1 MTAQTAGRLAYPKAL
16 VEPVELFPDRLYLLG
31 DTGLIDGNYTW
42 RDESHDGRHESF
54 NAYLLLSGSGAAM
67 IETGVAMHGDT
78 VRRQIDAVLGGARR
92 LTAVVGTRLEPDC
105 FSNLPSMVDRS
116 GGQDIDVYAPGG
128 LNPLDFFDDLSTQE
142 LMKRFGVR
150 VILLRSGIRIELG
163 GEDALDVTVPSL
175 RTLSTGWIYDP
186 VSAALF
192 SSDCFSHYSTAP
204 GENRVVGAG
213 GGPAQPHTGEALL
226 GFLGRHHLTKFD
238 WLRRADVGLMI
249 REIEQLFNERPVR
262 TLAPTRGCVIR
273 GEDEVRRNVDA
284 LLGMLRAIR
293 DQRLGNA
300 PAEPAGPRK
309 EAHGG

>member
-1 MTAQTAGRLAYPKAL
+1 MTQRTAGRVADPEAL
-16 VEPVELFPDRLYLLG
+16 VEPLELFPNRLYLLG
-31 DTGLIDGNYTW
+31 DTAPIHGNYTW
-42 RDESHDGRHESF
+42 RDQSHDGRHESF
-54 NAYLLLSGSGAAM
+54 NAYLLLSDSGAAM

-78 VRRQIDAVLGGARR
+78 VRRQIDAVLGDTRR

-105 FSNLPSMVDRS
+105 FSNLPSMVNRS
-116 GGQDIDVYAPGG
+116 SGQDIDVYAPGG

-150 VILLRSGIRIELG
+150 VILLRSGVRIELD

-186 VSAALF
+186 VSASLF

-204 GENRVVGAG
+204 GEDRVVGAG
-213 GGPAQPHTGEALL
+213 SRSAQPHTGEALL
-226 GFLGRHHLTKFD
+226 AFLSRHHLTKFD

-262 TLAPTRGCVIR
+262 LLAPTRGCVIS
-273 GEDEVRRNVDA
+273 GEEQVRRNVDA

-293 DQRLGNA
+293 DQRLGDDRI
-300 PAEPAGPRK
+300 EPAGPSR